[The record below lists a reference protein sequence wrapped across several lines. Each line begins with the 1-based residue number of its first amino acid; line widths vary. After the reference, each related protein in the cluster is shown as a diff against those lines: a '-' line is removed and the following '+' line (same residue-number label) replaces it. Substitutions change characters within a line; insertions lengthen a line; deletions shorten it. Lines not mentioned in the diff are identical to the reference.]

1 MEASDIIGELKTFY
15 KQGVHYRDLDRDLT

>member
-15 KQGVHYRDLDRDLT
+15 KQGVHYHDLDRHLT